1 MAYKPQRKAVSL
13 TTSGASAHSTGG
25 TAAGASYSRK
35 AASPVSKATYTR
47 KAAGVSPA
55 SVSVNDKDAGK

>member
-1 MAYKPQRKAVSL
+1 MAYKPERKAVSL

-25 TAAGASYSRK
+25 SAPGASYNRK
-35 AASPVSKATYTR
+35 AASPVSKATYVR

-55 SVSVNDKDAGK
+55 NQPVNDKDAK